1 MPGDQWPQ
9 GRGLTSARHAFDENS
24 THIHRDIAVYRV
36 GVEVWN
42 PGDDLWTVDLFV
54 TANLLLATALYLVGV
69 RVLAGRGLRWS
80 ALRTLSFL
88 LGMGLLAIAYLG
100 PFETLAHTYF
110 WAHMGQHLIVMMLAA
125 PFIVLSCPVALT
137 VLATTGRTRA
147 AIIRGLRSRIGLFLV
162 NPVFTWLFFVAVLI
176 GSHVTPVMEWVLGD
190 HDAMAFVERPL
201 YLLSA
206 LLFYYPLIGNDMC
219 ARRPKPAYRLL
230 SLGLMMIPET
240 ALGAVI
246 FLAPVTLYP
255 SYVVA
260 TSAVG
265 SDPLVD
271 QQLAGALMWALAM
284 VIDSVW
290 MMVAAVE
297 WWRAEERKTA
307 IMERHEAREATR

>member
-1 MPGDQWPQ
+1 M
-9 GRGLTSARHAFDENS
+9 
-24 THIHRDIAVYRV
+24 
-36 GVEVWN
+36 WN

-54 TANLLLATALYLVGV
+54 AANLLAVTSLYVIAV
-69 RVLAGRGLRWS
+69 RVLDRRGLRWP

-88 LGMGLLAIAYLG
+88 LGMALLAIAYLG

-147 AIIRGLRSRIGLFLV
+147 AVIRGLRSQVGLVLI
-162 NPVFTWLFFVAVLI
+162 NPVVTWVLFATVLI

-190 HDAMAFVERPL
+190 HDAMAYVERPL
-201 YLLSA
+201 YLVAA
-206 LLFYYPLIGNDMC
+206 LLFYYPLIGKDMC
-219 ARRPKPAYRLL
+219 ARRPRPAYRLL

-255 SYVVA
+255 SYVLA
-260 TSAVG
+260 TTAVG
-265 SDPLVD
+265 ADPLVD
-271 QQLAGALMWALAM
+271 QQLAGALMWALTM

-297 WWRAEERKTA
+297 WWRAEERQTA
-307 IMERHEAREATR
+307 IQERLEREEATR

>member
-1 MPGDQWPQ
+1 
-9 GRGLTSARHAFDENS
+9 
-24 THIHRDIAVYRV
+24 
-36 GVEVWN
+36 VEVWN

-54 TANLLLATALYLVGV
+54 TANLLLVTGLYLTGV
-69 RVLAGRGLRWS
+69 RIIRRRGLPWS
-80 ALRTLSFL
+80 PLRTLSFL
-88 LGMGLLAIAYLG
+88 LGMGLLALAYLG

-110 WAHMGQHLIVMMLAA
+110 WAHMSQHLIVMMLAA

-147 AIIRGLRSRIGLFLV
+147 AVIKGLRSSVGLFLV
-162 NPVFTWLFFVAVLI
+162 NPVFTWLLFFTVLI
-176 GSHVTPVMEWVLGD
+176 GSHITPVMEWVLTD
-190 HDAMAFVERPL
+190 HDAMAYVERPL
-201 YLLSA
+201 YLVAA

-219 ARRPKPAYRLL
+219 ARRPRPAIRLL

-255 SYVVA
+255 TYVVA
-260 TSAVG
+260 TTAVG
-265 SDPLVD
+265 ADPLVD

-297 WWRAEERKTA
+297 WWRAEERRTT
-307 IMERHEAREATR
+307 IMERRDSEEVQA

>member
-1 MPGDQWPQ
+1 M
-9 GRGLTSARHAFDENS
+9 
-24 THIHRDIAVYRV
+24 
-36 GVEVWN
+36 EVWN

-54 TANLLLATALYLVGV
+54 TANLILVTVLYLIGV
-69 RVLAGRGLRWS
+69 RILASRGVTWS
-80 ALRTLSFL
+80 AWRALSFL
-88 LGMGLLAIAYLG
+88 LGVGLLAIAYLG

-137 VLATTGRTRA
+137 VLATSGRTRT
-147 AIIRGLRSRIGLFLV
+147 AIIRGLRSRVGLVLV
-162 NPVFTWLFFVAVLI
+162 NPVVTWVLFATVLI

-190 HDAMAFVERPL
+190 HDAMAYVERPL
-201 YLLSA
+201 YLVAA

-219 ARRPKPAYRLL
+219 ARRPRPAMRLL
-230 SLGLMMIPET
+230 SLALMMIPET

-260 TSAVG
+260 TTAVG
-265 SDPLVD
+265 ADPLVD
-271 QQLAGALMWALAM
+271 QQLAGALMWALTM
-284 VIDSVW
+284 VIDSIW

-297 WWRAEERKTA
+297 WWRSEERRTE
-307 IMERHEAREATR
+307 IEERRERAEVQG

>member
-1 MPGDQWPQ
+1 M
-9 GRGLTSARHAFDENS
+9 
-24 THIHRDIAVYRV
+24 
-36 GVEVWN
+36 WN

-54 TANLLLATALYLVGV
+54 TANLLLVTSLYLIGV
-69 RVLAGRGLRWS
+69 RALAMKGLRWS

-88 LGMGLLAIAYLG
+88 IAMALLAIAYLG

-110 WAHMGQHLIVMMLAA
+110 WAHMSQHLIVMMLAA

-147 AIIRGLRSRIGLFLV
+147 AIIKGLRSSVGLFLV
-162 NPVFTWLFFVAVLI
+162 NPVVTWLLFFTVLI
-176 GSHVTPVMEWVLGD
+176 GSHVTPVMEWVLTD
-190 HDAMAFVERPL
+190 HDAMAYVERPL
-201 YLLSA
+201 YLVAA

-219 ARRPKPAYRLL
+219 ARRPRPAMRLL

-255 SYVVA
+255 SYVAA
-260 TSAVG
+260 TTAVG
-265 SDPLVD
+265 ADPLVD
-271 QQLAGALMWALAM
+271 QQLAGAMMWALAM
-284 VIDSVW
+284 VIDSIW

-297 WWRAEERKTA
+297 WWRSEERKTA
-307 IMERHEAREATR
+307 ILERREREEVPR

>member
-1 MPGDQWPQ
+1 M
-9 GRGLTSARHAFDENS
+9 
-24 THIHRDIAVYRV
+24 
-36 GVEVWN
+36 WN

-54 TANLLLATALYLVGV
+54 AANLLVVTCLYVIAV
-69 RVLAGRGLRWS
+69 RVLDRRGLRWP

-88 LGMGLLAIAYLG
+88 LGMALLAIAYLG

-137 VLATTGRTRA
+137 VLATSGRTRA
-147 AIIRGLRSRIGLFLV
+147 AVIRGLRSQVGLVLI
-162 NPVFTWLFFVAVLI
+162 NPVVTWVLFATVLI

-190 HDAMAFVERPL
+190 HDAMAYVERPL
-201 YLLSA
+201 YLVAA
-206 LLFYYPLIGNDMC
+206 LLFYYPLIGKDMC
-219 ARRPKPAYRLL
+219 ARRPRPAYRLL

-255 SYVVA
+255 SYVLA
-260 TSAVG
+260 TTAVG
-265 SDPLVD
+265 GDPLVD
-271 QQLAGALMWALAM
+271 QQLAGALMWALTM

-297 WWRAEERKTA
+297 WWRAEERQTA
-307 IMERHEAREATR
+307 IQERLEREEATR

>member
-1 MPGDQWPQ
+1 M
-9 GRGLTSARHAFDENS
+9 
-24 THIHRDIAVYRV
+24 
-36 GVEVWN
+36 WN

-54 TANLLLATALYLVGV
+54 TANLLLVTALYLVAV
-69 RVLAGRGLRWS
+69 RVLARRGLRWS

-88 LGMGLLAIAYLG
+88 LGMTLLTIAYIG

-137 VLATTGRTRA
+137 VLATTGRTRSA
-147 AIIRGLRSRIGLFLV
+147 VIRGLRSQVGLVLI
-162 NPVFTWLFFVAVLI
+162 NPVVTWVLFATVLI

-190 HDAMAFVERPL
+190 HDAMSYVERPL
-201 YLLSA
+201 YLVAA
-206 LLFYYPLIGNDMC
+206 LLFYYPLIGKDMC
-219 ARRPKPAYRLL
+219 ARRPRPAHRLL

-255 SYVVA
+255 SYVIA
-260 TSAVG
+260 TTAVG
-265 SDPLVD
+265 GDPLID
-271 QQLAGALMWALAM
+271 QQLAGALMWALTM

-297 WWRAEERKTA
+297 WWRAEERQTA
-307 IMERHEAREATR
+307 IQERREREEVPR

>member
-1 MPGDQWPQ
+1 MTPWVPG
-9 GRGLTSARHAFDENS
+9 E
-24 THIHRDIAVYRV
+24 
-36 GVEVWN
+36 
-42 PGDDLWTVDLFV
+42 DLWTVDLFV
-54 TANLLLATALYLVGV
+54 TGNLVLVTILYLVATRIV
-69 RVLAGRGLRWS
+69 QRRGLAWHP
-80 ALRTLSFL
+80 LRTLSFL
-88 LGMGLLAIAYLG
+88 VGMALLAIAYLG

-137 VLATTGRTRA
+137 VLAATGTTRA
-147 AIIRGLRSRIGLFLV
+147 AIIRGLRSSVGLFLV
-162 NPVFTWLFFVAVLI
+162 NPVFTWILFVTVLI
-176 GSHVTPVMEWVLGD
+176 GSHITPVMEWVLGD
-190 HDAMAFVERPL
+190 HDAMAYVERPL
-201 YLLSA
+201 YLIAA

-255 SYVVA
+255 SYVV
-260 TSAVG
+260 SVG
-265 SDPLVD
+265 ALGADPLVD

-297 WWRAEERKTA
+297 WWRAEEHRTR
-307 IMERHEAREATR
+307 IMERREAQEVSG

>member
-1 MPGDQWPQ
+1 M
-9 GRGLTSARHAFDENS
+9 
-24 THIHRDIAVYRV
+24 
-36 GVEVWN
+36 EVWKT
-42 PGDDLWTVDLFV
+42 GDDLWTVDLFV
-54 TANLLLATALYLVGV
+54 AANLLLVTALYLVGV
-69 RVLAGRGLRWS
+69 RVLVARGLTWPV
-80 ALRTLSFL
+80 LRTLSFL
-88 LGMGLLAIAYLG
+88 LGMSLLAIAYIG

-137 VLATTGRTRA
+137 VLSTSGRTRA
-147 AIIRGLRSRIGLFLV
+147 AVIRGLRSSVGLVLI
-162 NPVFTWLFFVAVLI
+162 NPVVTWVLFATVLI

-190 HDAMAFVERPL
+190 HDAMSYVERPL
-201 YLLSA
+201 YLAAA
-206 LLFYYPLIGNDMC
+206 LLFYYPLIGRDMC
-219 ARRPKPAYRLL
+219 ARRPRPAYRLL

-260 TSAVG
+260 TTAVG
-265 SDPLVD
+265 ADPLVD
-271 QQLAGALMWALAM
+271 QQLAGALMWALTM

-297 WWRAEERKTA
+297 WWRSEERRTA
-307 IMERHEAREATR
+307 IEERREREEVPR

>member
-1 MPGDQWPQ
+1 MEFPRWATYSYRGAMESWIPG
-9 GRGLTSARHAFDENS
+9 E
-24 THIHRDIAVYRV
+24 
-36 GVEVWN
+36 
-42 PGDDLWTVDLFV
+42 DLWTVDLFV
-54 TANLLLATALYLVGV
+54 TLNLLILAVLYAAGV
-69 RVLAGRGLRWS
+69 RVITRRGLTWS
-80 ALRTLSFL
+80 PWRSVSFAI
-88 LGMGLLAIAYLG
+88 GIALLALAYTG

-110 WAHMGQHLIVMMLAA
+110 AAHMGQHLIVMMLAA

-137 VLATTGRTRA
+137 VLATSGATRA
-147 AIIRGLRSRIGLFLV
+147 AIIRSLRSRIGLFLV
-162 NPVFTWLFFVAVLI
+162 NPVFTWLFFVIVLI
-176 GSHVTPVMEWVLGD
+176 GSHITPVMEWVLTD
-190 HDAMAFVERPL
+190 HDAMAYVERPL
-201 YLLSA
+201 YLISA

-255 SYVVA
+255 AYVA
-260 TSAVG
+260 STTAVG
-265 SDPLVD
+265 ADPLVD

-284 VIDSVW
+284 VIDSIW

-307 IMERHEAREATR
+307 IMERREAREAVQ

>member
-1 MPGDQWPQ
+1 M
-9 GRGLTSARHAFDENS
+9 
-24 THIHRDIAVYRV
+24 
-36 GVEVWN
+36 WN

-54 TANLLLATALYLVGV
+54 TSNLILVTVLYLLGV
-69 RVLAGRGLRWS
+69 RTLASRGMKWP

-88 LGMGLLAIAYLG
+88 LGIGLLAVAYLG

-110 WAHMGQHLIVMMLAA
+110 WAHMSQHLIVMMLAA

-147 AIIRGLRSRIGLFLV
+147 AIIRGLRSPVGLFLV
-162 NPVFTWLFFVAVLI
+162 NPVFTWVLFATVLI
-176 GSHVTPVMEWVLGD
+176 GSHVTPVMEWVLQD
-190 HDAMAFVERPL
+190 HDAMAYVERPM
-201 YLLSA
+201 YLIAA

-219 ARRPKPAYRLL
+219 ARRPRPAHRLL

-255 SYVVA
+255 SYVA
-260 TSAVG
+260 STTAVG
-265 SDPLVD
+265 ADPLVD
-271 QQLAGALMWALAM
+271 QQLAGALMWAITM

-297 WWRAEERKTA
+297 WWRSEERQTELE
-307 IMERHEAREATR
+307 ERRERAEVQG

>member
-1 MPGDQWPQ
+1 M
-9 GRGLTSARHAFDENS
+9 
-24 THIHRDIAVYRV
+24 
-36 GVEVWN
+36 WN

-54 TANLLLATALYLVGV
+54 TANLLLATALYLIGV
-69 RVLAGRGLRWS
+69 RVLAAKGLKWS
-80 ALRTLSFL
+80 AVRTLSFL
-88 LGMGLLAIAYLG
+88 LGMALLALAYLG

-137 VLATTGRTRA
+137 VLATSGRTRA
-147 AIIRGLRSRIGLFLV
+147 AIIRGLRSSIALVLV
-162 NPVFTWLFFVAVLI
+162 NPVVTWVLFATVLI

-190 HDAMAFVERPL
+190 HDAMAYVERPV
-201 YLLSA
+201 YLVAA
-206 LLFYYPLIGNDMC
+206 LLFYYPLIGKDMC
-219 ARRPKPAYRLL
+219 ARRPRPAYRLL

-260 TSAVG
+260 TTAVG
-265 SDPLVD
+265 ADPLVD
-271 QQLAGALMWALAM
+271 QQLAGALMWALTM

-297 WWRAEERKTA
+297 WWRSEERSTA
-307 IMERHEAREATR
+307 IQERREREEVPR

>member
-1 MPGDQWPQ
+1 M
-9 GRGLTSARHAFDENS
+9 
-24 THIHRDIAVYRV
+24 
-36 GVEVWN
+36 EVWN

-54 TANLLLATALYLVGV
+54 SANLLLVTALYLVGV
-69 RVLAGRGLRWS
+69 RVLASRGLTWS
-80 ALRTLSFL
+80 AWRTLSFL
-88 LGMGLLAIAYLG
+88 LAMALLAIAYLG

-147 AIIRGLRSRIGLFLV
+147 AIIRALRSQVGIVLV
-162 NPVFTWLFFVAVLI
+162 NPVVTWVLFVTVLI

-190 HDAMAFVERPL
+190 HDAMAYVERPL
-201 YLLSA
+201 YLVAA

-219 ARRPKPAYRLL
+219 ARRPRPAMRLL

-255 SYVVA
+255 SYVASVA
-260 TSAVG
+260 RVG
-265 SDPLVD
+265 GDALVD
-271 QQLAGALMWALAM
+271 QQLAGALMWALTM

-297 WWRAEERKTA
+297 WWRSEERSTA
-307 IMERHEAREATR
+307 ISERRERAEVQG

>member
-1 MPGDQWPQ
+1 MGSDYR
-9 GRGLTSARHAFDENS
+9 GR
-24 THIHRDIAVYRV
+24 
-36 GVEVWN
+36 VEVWN

-54 TANLLLATALYLVGV
+54 AANLLVVTSLYVIAV
-69 RVLAGRGLRWS
+69 RVLDRRGLRWP

-88 LGMGLLAIAYLG
+88 LGMALLAIAYLG

-147 AIIRGLRSRIGLFLV
+147 AVIRGLRSQVGLVLI
-162 NPVFTWLFFVAVLI
+162 NPVVTWVLFATVLI

-190 HDAMAFVERPL
+190 HDAMAYVERPL
-201 YLLSA
+201 YLVAA
-206 LLFYYPLIGNDMC
+206 LLFYYPLIGKDMC
-219 ARRPKPAYRLL
+219 ARRPRPAYRLL

-255 SYVVA
+255 SYVLA
-260 TSAVG
+260 TTAVG
-265 SDPLVD
+265 ADPLVD
-271 QQLAGALMWALAM
+271 QQLAGALMWALTM

-297 WWRAEERKTA
+297 WWRAEERQTA
-307 IMERHEAREATR
+307 IQERVEREEATP

>member
-1 MPGDQWPQ
+1 M
-9 GRGLTSARHAFDENS
+9 
-24 THIHRDIAVYRV
+24 
-36 GVEVWN
+36 EVWN
-42 PGDDLWTVDLFV
+42 PGDGLWTLDLFV
-54 TANLLLATALYLVGV
+54 SANLLLITALYLVGV
-69 RVLAGRGLRWS
+69 RVLASRGLTWS
-80 ALRTLSFL
+80 AWRSLSFL
-88 LGMGLLAIAYLG
+88 LGIALLAIAYLG

-125 PFIVLSCPVALT
+125 PFIVLSSPVALT

-147 AIIRGLRSRIGLFLV
+147 AIIRALRSQVGLVLV
-162 NPVFTWLFFVAVLI
+162 NPVVTWVLFATVLI

-201 YLLSA
+201 YLIAA

-219 ARRPKPAYRLL
+219 ARRPRPSMRLM

-246 FLAPVTLYP
+246 FLSPVTLYP
-255 SYVVA
+255 SYVASVA
-260 TSAVG
+260 RVG
-265 SDPLVD
+265 GDALVD
-271 QQLAGALMWALAM
+271 QQLAGALMWALTM

-297 WWRAEERKTA
+297 WWRSEERRTE
-307 IMERHEAREATR
+307 IEERRERAEVQG

>member
-1 MPGDQWPQ
+1 M
-9 GRGLTSARHAFDENS
+9 
-24 THIHRDIAVYRV
+24 
-36 GVEVWN
+36 EVWN
-42 PGDDLWTVDLFV
+42 PEDDLWTVDLFV
-54 TANLLLATALYLVGV
+54 SANLLLVTALYLVGV
-69 RVLAGRGLRWS
+69 RVLASRGLTWS
-80 ALRTLSFL
+80 AWRTLSFL
-88 LGMGLLAIAYLG
+88 LAMALLAIAYLG

-147 AIIRGLRSRIGLFLV
+147 AVIRALRSQVGLVLV
-162 NPVFTWLFFVAVLI
+162 NPVVTWVLFVTVLI

-190 HDAMAFVERPL
+190 HDAMAYVERPL
-201 YLLSA
+201 YLVAA

-219 ARRPKPAYRLL
+219 ARRPRPAMRLL

-255 SYVVA
+255 SYVASVA
-260 TSAVG
+260 RVG
-265 SDPLVD
+265 GDALVD
-271 QQLAGALMWALAM
+271 QQLAGALMWAITM

-297 WWRAEERKTA
+297 WWRSEERQTE
-307 IMERHEAREATR
+307 IEERRERAEVQG

>member
-1 MPGDQWPQ
+1 MWK
-9 GRGLTSARHAFDENS
+9 
-24 THIHRDIAVYRV
+24 
-36 GVEVWN
+36 

-54 TANLLLATALYLVGV
+54 TANLLLATALYLIGV
-69 RVLAGRGLRWS
+69 RVLAAKGLKWS
-80 ALRTLSFL
+80 AVRTLSFL
-88 LGMGLLAIAYLG
+88 LGIALLALAYLG

-137 VLATTGRTRA
+137 VLATNGRTRA
-147 AIIRGLRSRIGLFLV
+147 AIIRGLRSQVGLVLV
-162 NPVFTWLFFVAVLI
+162 NPVVTWTLFATVLI

-190 HDAMAFVERPL
+190 HDAMAYVERPI
-201 YLLSA
+201 YLVAA
-206 LLFYYPLIGNDMC
+206 LLFYYPLIGKDMC
-219 ARRPKPAYRLL
+219 ARRPRPAHRLL

-255 SYVVA
+255 SYVLA
-260 TSAVG
+260 TTAVG
-265 SDPLVD
+265 ADPLVD
-271 QQLAGALMWALAM
+271 QQLAGALMWALTM

-297 WWRAEERKTA
+297 WWRAEERQTA
-307 IMERHEAREATR
+307 IQERLEREEATR

>member
-1 MPGDQWPQ
+1 MWK
-9 GRGLTSARHAFDENS
+9 
-24 THIHRDIAVYRV
+24 
-36 GVEVWN
+36 

-54 TANLLLATALYLVGV
+54 TANLLLATALYLIGV
-69 RVLAGRGLRWS
+69 RVLAAKGLKWS
-80 ALRTLSFL
+80 AVRTLSFL
-88 LGMGLLAIAYLG
+88 LGIALLALAYLG

-137 VLATTGRTRA
+137 VLATNGRTRA
-147 AIIRGLRSRIGLFLV
+147 AIIRGLRSQVGLVLV
-162 NPVFTWLFFVAVLI
+162 NPVVTWTLFATVLI

-190 HDAMAFVERPL
+190 HDAMAYVERPI
-201 YLLSA
+201 YLVAA
-206 LLFYYPLIGNDMC
+206 LLFYYPLIGKDMC
-219 ARRPKPAYRLL
+219 ARRPRPAHRLL

-255 SYVVA
+255 SYVLA
-260 TSAVG
+260 TTAVG
-265 SDPLVD
+265 ADPLVD
-271 QQLAGALMWALAM
+271 QQLAGALMWALTM

-297 WWRAEERKTA
+297 WWRSEERQTA
-307 IMERHEAREATR
+307 IQERREREEVPR

>member
-1 MPGDQWPQ
+1 MWK
-9 GRGLTSARHAFDENS
+9 
-24 THIHRDIAVYRV
+24 
-36 GVEVWN
+36 

-54 TANLLLATALYLVGV
+54 TANLLLATALYLIGV
-69 RVLAGRGLRWS
+69 RVLAAKGLKWS
-80 ALRTLSFL
+80 AVRTLSFL
-88 LGMGLLAIAYLG
+88 LGIALLALAYLG

-137 VLATTGRTRA
+137 VLATNGRTRA
-147 AIIRGLRSRIGLFLV
+147 AIIRGLRSQVGLVLV
-162 NPVFTWLFFVAVLI
+162 NPVVTWTLFATVLI

-190 HDAMAFVERPL
+190 HDAMAYVERPI
-201 YLLSA
+201 YLVAA
-206 LLFYYPLIGNDMC
+206 LLFYYPLIGKDMC
-219 ARRPKPAYRLL
+219 ARRPRPAHRLL

-260 TSAVG
+260 TTAVG
-265 SDPLVD
+265 ADPLVD
-271 QQLAGALMWALAM
+271 QQLAGALMWALTM

-297 WWRAEERKTA
+297 WWRSEERQTA
-307 IMERHEAREATR
+307 IQERREREGVPR

>member
-1 MPGDQWPQ
+1 M
-9 GRGLTSARHAFDENS
+9 
-24 THIHRDIAVYRV
+24 
-36 GVEVWN
+36 WN

-54 TANLLLATALYLVGV
+54 TANLLLVTALYVIAV
-69 RVLAGRGLRWS
+69 RVLARRGLRWS

-88 LGMGLLAIAYLG
+88 LGMALLAVAYLG

-147 AIIRGLRSRIGLFLV
+147 AVIRGLRSQVGLVLI
-162 NPVFTWLFFVAVLI
+162 NPVVTWVLFATVLI

-190 HDAMAFVERPL
+190 HDAMSFVERPL
-201 YLLSA
+201 YLVAA
-206 LLFYYPLIGNDMC
+206 LLFYYPLIGKDMC
-219 ARRPKPAYRLL
+219 ARRPRPAYRLL

-260 TSAVG
+260 TTAVG
-265 SDPLVD
+265 ADPLVD
-271 QQLAGALMWALAM
+271 QQLAGALMWALTM

-297 WWRAEERKTA
+297 WWRAEERQTA
-307 IMERHEAREATR
+307 IQERLEREEVTR

>member
-1 MPGDQWPQ
+1 MKPWVPG
-9 GRGLTSARHAFDENS
+9 E
-24 THIHRDIAVYRV
+24 
-36 GVEVWN
+36 
-42 PGDDLWTVDLFV
+42 DLWTVDLFV
-54 TANLLLATALYLVGV
+54 ALNLILLAVLYAAGV
-69 RVLAGRGLRWS
+69 RIIKSRGLTWS
-80 ALRTLSFL
+80 PWRSISFAI
-88 LGMGLLAIAYLG
+88 GIALLAIAYTG

-110 WAHMGQHLIVMMLAA
+110 WAHMSQHLIVMMLAA

-137 VLATTGRTRA
+137 VLATSGRTRA
-147 AIIRGLRSRIGLFLV
+147 AIIRGLRSPVGLFLV
-162 NPVFTWLFFVAVLI
+162 NPVFTWLFFASVLI
-176 GSHVTPVMEWVLGD
+176 GFHITPVMQWVLLD

-201 YLLSA
+201 YLISA
-206 LLFYYPLIGNDMC
+206 LLFYYPLVGNDMC

-255 SYVVA
+255 AYVA
-260 TSAVG
+260 STTAVG
-265 SDPLVD
+265 ADPLVD

-297 WWRAEERKTA
+297 WWRAEELQTA
-307 IMERHEAREATR
+307 ITERREAREAAS